1 MAKISVACKLPNG
14 YVAEHGGVSVEF
26 AGANSPGAIGGF
38 GITQGVDE
46 AWFNAWW
53 TANIDTPLV
62 KNEIIFA
69 NTPAKVADE
78 ATAVRELGDKLA
90 ELLVAAMSGYNT
102 EALPPGADPFGIYPA
117 LVLDFIQ
124 VPVDQLLAQ
133 VQQAVTTTGMLP

>member
-14 YVAEHGGVSVEF
+14 YVAEHGDVSVEF

-78 ATAVRELGDKLA
+78 ATEKKSVKTGLE
-90 ELLVAAMSGYNT
+90 
-102 EALPPGADPFGIYPA
+102 
-117 LVLDFIQ
+117 
-124 VPVDQLLAQ
+124 PVDPDKP
-133 VQQAVTTTGMLP
+133 GEGIEKRKDD